1 MAGDGNPVFA
11 VKAFDHL
18 VLRARDPGVL
28 VAFYRDAIGCAVEW
42 ERPELGLT
50 HLRAGSAMIDVV
62 DINGPLG
69 TAGVA
74 QPAPYGR
81 NVDHLCLRIDPFDF
95 DALSAHF
102 AKFGMAVEPPK
113 DRFGATGFG
122 QSIYLADPEGN
133 GIELKA
139 EDSRPKA

>member
-1 MAGDGNPVFA
+1 MASDDNPVFA

-18 VLRARDPGVL
+18 VLRAREPDVL
-28 VAFYRDAIGCAVEW
+28 IAFYRDAIGCAVEW

-69 TAGVA
+69 IDGVA
-74 QPAPYGR
+74 EPAPYGR

-95 DALSAHF
+95 AVLATHF
-102 AKFGMAVEPPK
+102 AKFGIVVEPPK